1 MTVAI
6 PEFEYLQD
14 VLHKHSAIV
23 LSEDKHYL
31 VEARLAPIARD
42 LGFDTVEEVVRE
54 MKRGTDRALQERVVE
69 AMTTNETSWFRDIHP
84 FNALRDTIFPEIIE
98 RNKSNRT
105 LSVWSAAS
113 STGQELYSIALLLDS
128 HFPEVEYWNLEL
140 LGTDLNN
147 TVLERARAGS
157 FSGLEINRG
166 LPATMIAR
174 YFARDGANFV
184 IHEKLRSK
192 VTFRKLN
199 LAAPWVGLP
208 VFDIIFLRNVLI
220 YFDPQTKKQ
229 ILESAARQ
237 LRPGGYLAMGGAE
250 SPLGITDCFETVAIG
265 GATFYRTE
273 SN

>member
-1 MTVAI
+1 VSVAV

-42 LGFDTVEEVVRE
+42 LGLDSVEDVVRTMQKGTE
-54 MKRGTDRALQERVVE
+54 RGLQERVVE

-84 FNALRDTIFPEIIE
+84 FNALRDVVLPELIE
-98 RNKSNRT
+98 RNRNART

-113 STGQELYSIALLLDS
+113 STGQELYSVALLLDD

-147 TVLERARAGS
+147 SVVERARTGS

-166 LPATMIAR
+166 LPAALIAR
-174 YFARDGANFV
+174 YFVRDGANFV
-184 IHEKLRSK
+184 IHDKLRNK
-192 VTFRKLN
+192 VRFQKLN
-199 LAAPWVGLP
+199 LAASWFGLP
-208 VFDIIFLRNVLI
+208 VFDLILLRNVLI
-220 YFDPQTKKQ
+220 YFDPQTKKR
-229 ILESAARQ
+229 ILEGAARQ

-273 SN
+273 ST